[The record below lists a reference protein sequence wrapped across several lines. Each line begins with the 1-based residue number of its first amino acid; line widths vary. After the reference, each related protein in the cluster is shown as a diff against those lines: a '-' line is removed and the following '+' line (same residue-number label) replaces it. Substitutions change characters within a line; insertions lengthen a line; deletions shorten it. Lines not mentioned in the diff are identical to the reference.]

1 MSSLGQNQ
9 ARLLE
14 ALAEHG
20 VEFVVVGGVAAQIHG
35 WRGETDTVEKIM
47 HRVNHD
53 LHYIENWSLLLDI
66 YIVIMTPV
74 SLVTRSE
81 NAF

>member
-1 MSSLGQNQ
+1 
-9 ARLLE
+9 
-14 ALAEHG
+14 
-20 VEFVVVGGVAAQIHG
+20 
-35 WRGETDTVEKIM
+35 M

-53 LHYIENWSLLLDI
+53 LHYIENWSLFLDL
-66 YIVIMTPV
+66 YIVVMTPL